1 MTNAKK
7 PDISAAELELKRR
20 GRRRLIGAVTLG
32 LLAIVILP
40 MVFDSV
46 PKSGVT
52 GAQAPKQE
60 IAINIP
66 PKDGLPP
73 VAEPT
78 MPAGMV
84 APAPVPVPAPLVTG
98 ADAAKVPSG
107 GVADKPGAV
116 APPKKTAL
124 AEPPVESK
132 PDAKT
137 AAVPAPAAPTIKAA
151 LKPSQEI
158 TAAPKAVA
166 KNDPKAA
173 SKADRKAEQQKEG
186 FVVQIGAY
194 KDADNAKSIVAQM
207 KDAKLP
213 VFTDTIAVKT
223 GNVTRVRVGPYATK
237 SKAESALVQVK
248 LAGGDGKV
256 VALH

>member
-7 PDISAAELELKRR
+7 PEISAAELELKRR

-40 MVFDSV
+40 MLFDSV

-52 GAQAPKQE
+52 TSKGAKQE

-73 VAEPT
+73 VVEPS

-84 APAPVPVPAPLVTG
+84 APAPMPPAAVPEAAVVPIAAPST
-98 ADAAKVPSG
+98 
-107 GVADKPGAV
+107 KPGAV
-116 APPKKTAL
+116 VEPIKKSSLVGPTIERRMDAKVTPATAPASAGKVASKPVNEPKTAPKV
-124 AEPPVESK
+124 APKV
-132 PDAKT
+132 DAKT
-137 AAVPAPAAPTIKAA
+137 
-151 LKPSQEI
+151 
-158 TAAPKAVA
+158 
-166 KNDPKAA
+166 
-173 SKADRKAEQQKEG
+173 DRKAEPVKDG

-207 KDAKLP
+207 KEAKLP

-223 GNVTRVRVGPYATK
+223 GKVTRVRVGPFATK
-237 SKAESALVQVK
+237 TKAESALVQVK
-248 LAGGDGKV
+248 LAGADGKV
-256 VALH
+256 VSLH

>member
-1 MTNAKK
+1 MTNAKT
-7 PDISAAELELKRR
+7 PEISAAELELKRR

-52 GAQAPKQE
+52 TAKGVKQE

-73 VAEPT
+73 VVEPS
-78 MPAGMV
+78 MPTGMV
-84 APAPVPVPAPLVTG
+84 APTPVPSLPPAAPEAAVTPV
-98 ADAAKVPSG
+98 AAPS
-107 GVADKPGAV
+107 AKPGAAVEPLKKSALVEPAIERKLDGKMTPAPDDRV
-116 APPKKTAL
+116 A
-124 AEPPVESK
+124 SK
-132 PDAKT
+132 PMNEPKVATKLDAK
-137 AAVPAPAAPTIKAA
+137 V
-151 LKPSQEI
+151 
-158 TAAPKAVA
+158 
-166 KNDPKAA
+166 
-173 SKADRKAEQQKEG
+173 DRKAEPLKDG

-207 KDAKLP
+207 KEAKLQ

-223 GNVTRVRVGPYATK
+223 GKVTRVRVGPFATK
-237 SKAESALVQVK
+237 AKAESALAQVK

-256 VALH
+256 VSLH